1 MQVKEQIEITT
12 DFMQADLHIV
22 KVIPTEIFRD
32 MLYVMCTICAEDGAV
47 YDGVCYWYDGANKN
61 IPFTLT
67 KTIKGKIGI

>member
-12 DFMQADLHIV
+12 DYMQADLHIV

-32 MLYVMCTICAEDGAV
+32 MLYVMCSIFTEEGTQ
-47 YDGVCYWYDGANKN
+47 YDGVCYWYDGENKN

-67 KTIKGKIGI
+67 KTNLNKL